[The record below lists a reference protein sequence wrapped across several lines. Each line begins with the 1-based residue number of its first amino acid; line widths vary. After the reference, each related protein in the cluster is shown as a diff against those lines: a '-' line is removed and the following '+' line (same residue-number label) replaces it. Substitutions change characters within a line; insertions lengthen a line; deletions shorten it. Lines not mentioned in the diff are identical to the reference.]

1 MLEENLK
8 ERSRSCRAVAFHL
21 EQSHFGAVENRAE
34 SCSRE
39 TLTPV
44 GLGGSVEGEERGRK
58 ETKEGRKERK
68 AASAATEYYNLFP
81 EPEVFPIHSEGE
93 EDEAQPFGE
102 EPRQTEPASGSA
114 QPGGEEAQR
123 ARPLRAPPVP
133 TPQMVAE
140 HEVTHIPY
148 RSWCPACVAGRGRSY
163 SHHHEGRDST
173 VPVISADYLYF
184 SEKGVPGKSLPTV
197 VLRDRASKAIFSHL
211 LPAKGTVGST
221 YPEKAVLR
229 DLNWL
234 GYKRLVLKTDQ
245 ENAIKALGAAVKA
258 GFPEDLTLEESP
270 KGDSHGQSNGTAE
283 NAVQRVQG
291 QVRTMKY
298 ALEQSAGGELPK
310 DSVIFPWMIEYAGVL
325 HTLFSQEDSEGMT
338 PFQKLK
344 GRTWQIALPSFG
356 EIVDYRRRAKSKL
369 DARWQEG
376 VYLGLRLTSSEKIIG
391 TPSGMLVVQSIRRKP
406 ADKQFNLEML
416 KAVKGTPWQPNPEK
430 SPNADAD
437 RLPEPIAIEPVVAPA
452 ELPPQPGQA
461 ERLPTYRRMYIRQS
475 DLERIGY
482 TGGCEACAAIR
493 EGRERQGINRNEV
506 CRKRVQEAP
515 RETSQGQARLE
526 REAQRET
533 EFFTKVHEAEEKKR
547 KAATEKEEGP
557 EPGGA
562 VASEPSQPSRLPGQA
577 AKATVEKR
585 KPSKAEPTSARE
597 TKKPAVAA
605 SGTASASKRKSE
617 DPGDQERSEL
627 RPAED
632 RAEASKRKAED
643 TEGMIETIIAEERKS
658 WIESLEG
665 VEQPTCDLVDGLVE
679 EILAETFYDDLTG
692 KELPAEGVKAARAE
706 EVSVIRQMGVWEIIP
721 RPANEKV
728 IGTRWVDINKG
739 DSAHLKLRSRLVA
752 QELKR
757 ARGPQQPEDQST
769 WSDFFA
775 AMPPLSS
782 LRALFT
788 LATTRLIPNSRGK
801 LSLVGSGGEVCLMF
815 LDVKKAHFWSPVRRR
830 LLVELPPEAGE
841 GRDKVGLLKR
851 SLYGTRDA
859 LSNWEKAIKDA
870 LEGLGFK
877 QGRSNPCL
885 YFPQEKSLR
894 LNVHGDDFTVVGSY
908 EELKWLE
915 TELGKVWTVETRGI
929 LARPGSEL
937 PGVIHKIS
945 VLNRLV
951 TWTHEGIEMEAD
963 PRHVDLVLEQLGL
976 EKGVSVT
983 TPLVKVKEE
992 DMDKTPLGTAEAALY
1007 RSIAMRI
1014 GYLSMDRPD
1023 LLRTVRE
1030 LAKGLKEPQ
1039 QYHWGL
1045 LKRAARYLRG
1055 APRLVQLIPY
1065 QEHFTSVNAWSDSD
1079 HAGCIKT
1086 RKSTTGTVIQLGE
1099 ATVKTAAKGQAVIA
1113 LSTGEAVLWLD
1124 LNCID
1129 RFGRASNDGRLGRQA
1144 ICQHSYGCQCRH
1156 IHRLAARARKGQ
1168 AH

>member
-1 MLEENLK
+1 M
-8 ERSRSCRAVAFHL
+8 
-21 EQSHFGAVENRAE
+21 
-34 SCSRE
+34 
-39 TLTPV
+39 
-44 GLGGSVEGEERGRK
+44 
-58 ETKEGRKERK
+58 
-68 AASAATEYYNLFP
+68 
-81 EPEVFPIHSEGE
+81 
-93 EDEAQPFGE
+93 
-102 EPRQTEPASGSA
+102 
-114 QPGGEEAQR
+114 
-123 ARPLRAPPVP
+123 ARR
-133 TPQMVAE
+133 
-140 HEVTHIPY
+140 
-148 RSWCPACVAGRGRSY
+148 
-163 SHHHEGRDST
+163 
-173 VPVISADYLYF
+173 
-184 SEKGVPGKSLPTV
+184 SLPRTAT
-197 VLRDRASKAIFSHL
+197 DK
-211 LPAKGTVGST
+211 
-221 YPEKAVLR
+221 
-229 DLNWL
+229 L
-234 GYKRLVLKTDQ
+234 G
-245 ENAIKALGAAVKA
+245 E
-258 GFPEDLTLEESP
+258 
-270 KGDSHGQSNGTAE
+270 
-283 NAVQRVQG
+283 
-291 QVRTMKY
+291 
-298 ALEQSAGGELPK
+298 
-310 DSVIFPWMIEYAGVL
+310 
-325 HTLFSQEDSEGMT
+325 
-338 PFQKLK
+338 
-344 GRTWQIALPSFG
+344 
-356 EIVDYRRRAKSKL
+356 DYR
-369 DARWQEG
+369 DAVG
-376 VYLGLRLTSSEKIIG
+376 Y
-391 TPSGMLVVQSIRRKP
+391 P
-406 ADKQFNLEML
+406 
-416 KAVKGTPWQPNPEK
+416 GTPWQPNPEK

-493 EGRERQGINRNEV
+493 EGRERQGINHNEV
-506 CRKRVQEAP
+506 CRKRVQEALK
-515 RETSQGQARLE
+515 ETSQGQARLE

-632 RAEASKRKAED
+632 RAEASKRKAAD

-782 LRALFT
+782 LRALNT

-801 LSLVGSGGEVCLMF
+801 LSPVGSGGEVCLMF

-859 LSNWEKAIKDA
+859 PSNWEKAIKDA

-885 YFPQEKSLR
+885 YFHQEKSLR

-983 TPLVKVKEE
+983 TPLVKVKDE

-1014 GYLSMDRPD
+1014 GYLPMDRPD

-1030 LAKGLKEPQ
+1030 LAKGLKEP
-1039 QYHWGL
+1039 
-1045 LKRAARYLRG
+1045 
-1055 APRLVQLIPY
+1055 
-1065 QEHFTSVNAWSDSD
+1065 
-1079 HAGCIKT
+1079 
-1086 RKSTTGTVIQLGE
+1086 
-1099 ATVKTAAKGQAVIA
+1099 
-1113 LSTGEAVLWLD
+1113 
-1124 LNCID
+1124 
-1129 RFGRASNDGRLGRQA
+1129 
-1144 ICQHSYGCQCRH
+1144 
-1156 IHRLAARARKGQ
+1156 
-1168 AH
+1168 